1 MMGSK
6 PGGSGLLPLAAL
18 LMGATFWG
26 TLWYPLRLLEAR
38 GLEGLWASLVVYGS
52 AAVVGLIGLCFRRRP
67 APSSASPGL
76 DGFAVLALA
85 SGWCNVAFI
94 VAVLEGHVL
103 RVMLLF
109 YLAPLWTVVLARLLL
124 GEVLS
129 PRAKLTMA
137 LAMAGA
143 LIMLWDRE
151 TGVPWPGSVADWLA
165 LSSGFAFALSNV
177 TVRRLQQV
185 PVWDKCVVAWSGV
198 VLVAAV
204 WLLLWGSQPPP
215 AEAAVVGW
223 AAAIGVFGMVLMT
236 FAVVYGVTHL
246 PAHRAAVIL
255 LFELVIAA
263 ASAQVL
269 TDEEVQANEW
279 FGGVLIL
286 LAGWY
291 AARGQT
297 AEARDGDRLAHP

>member
-1 MMGSK
+1 MSSK
-6 PGGSGLLPLAAL
+6 PGGSALLPLAAL
-18 LMGATFWG
+18 LVGATFWG

-38 GLEGLWASLVVYGS
+38 GLEGPWASLFIYT
-52 AAVVGLIGLCFRRRP
+52 AAAAIGLSGLCFRRG
-67 APSSASPGL
+67 ASAWPGS
-76 DGFAVLALA
+76 GSIVVLALA

-109 YLAPLWTVVLARLLL
+109 YLAPLWTVLLARLLL

-129 PRAKLTMA
+129 PRARVTMV

-143 LIMLWDRE
+143 VIMLWDPQ
-151 TGVPWPGSVADWLA
+151 TGIPWPADVADWLA

-185 PVWDKCVVAWSGV
+185 PVWNKCLIAWGGV
-198 VLVAAV
+198 VLVAAA
-204 WLLLWGSQPPP
+204 WLLIPGGTPPP
-215 AEAAVVGW
+215 VDVAAMAW

-236 FAVVYGVTHL
+236 FAVLYGVTHL

-263 ASAQVL
+263 ISAQWL
-269 TDEEVQANEW
+269 TDESVRSNEW

-291 AARGQT
+291 AARSQ
-297 AEARDGDRLAHP
+297 AVEVRDDDRLTHP